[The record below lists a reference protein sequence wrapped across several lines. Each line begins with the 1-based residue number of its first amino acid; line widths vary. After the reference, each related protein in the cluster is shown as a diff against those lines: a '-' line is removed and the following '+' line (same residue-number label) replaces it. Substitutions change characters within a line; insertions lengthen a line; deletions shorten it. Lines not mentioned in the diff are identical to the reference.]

1 MCPACPSA
9 RRQSITC
16 EVMAAARVQWY
27 GAAMTVTTSTMA
39 SIGDL
44 LREWRQRRH
53 LSQLAL
59 ACEAEISPR
68 HLSFVET
75 GRAQPSREMVL
86 RLAERLDVPLR
97 DRNALLVAAGF
108 APVYR
113 ERPLDDPALAAARTA
128 IEFVLAGHEPYP
140 ALAVDRHWHL
150 VSHNRALMP
159 LLSGVASHL
168 LAPPVNV
175 LRLSL
180 HPEGVLPRIVNGA
193 EWRAHILERLRRQV
207 TSTGDATLRSLLE
220 ELRRYPDGPE
230 GARESAFEP
239 GGVLVPLTIR
249 TEVGDLSL
257 VSTTTVFGTPMDVT
271 LSELAIE
278 SFFPADAATAAA
290 LRDLAEARG

>member
-1 MCPACPSA
+1 MRA
-9 RRQSITC
+9 R
-16 EVMAAARVQWY
+16 WY
-27 GAAMTVTTSTMA
+27 GAAMTVTTTG
-39 SIGDL
+39 IGEL

-97 DRNALLVAAGF
+97 DRNTLLVAAGF

-140 ALAVDRHWHL
+140 ALAVDRHWQL

-159 LLSGVASHL
+159 LLDGVASHL
-168 LAPPVNV
+168 LAPPINV

-180 HPEGVLPRIVNGA
+180 HPDGVLPRIVNA
-193 EWRAHILERLRRQV
+193 DEWRTHILERLRRQV
-207 TSTGDATLRSLLE
+207 TSTGDATLRALLE
-220 ELRRYPDGPE
+220 ELRRYPVPVGE
-230 GARESAFEP
+230 RRASAFEP

-249 TEVGDLSL
+249 TEAGDLSF

-278 SFFPADAATAAA
+278 SFLPADAATASV
-290 LRDLAEARG
+290 LRGLAESRG

>member
-1 MCPACPSA
+1 
-9 RRQSITC
+9 
-16 EVMAAARVQWY
+16 
-27 GAAMTVTTSTMA
+27 MTVTTAT
-39 SIGDL
+39 IGDL

-97 DRNALLVAAGF
+97 DRNRLLVAAGF
-108 APVYR
+108 APVYG
-113 ERPLDDPALAAARTA
+113 ERPLDDPALAAARAA
-128 IEFVLAGHEPYP
+128 IDVVLAGHEPYP

-150 VSHNRALMP
+150 VASNRALMP
-159 LLSGVASHL
+159 LLSGVAPHL

-175 LRLSL
+175 LRVSL
-180 HPEGVLPRIVNGA
+180 HPDGVLPRIVNGA

-207 TSTGDATLRSLLE
+207 GATGDGTLRALLE
-220 ELRRYPDGPE
+220 ELRRYPAPQEDRRTSP
-230 GARESAFEP
+230 FEP

-249 TEVGDLSL
+249 AAGGHLSF

-278 SFFPADAATAAA
+278 SFFPADPATADCLRQLAA
-290 LRDLAEARG
+290 AADNLRGRSDAGEG

>member
-1 MCPACPSA
+1 MSA
-9 RRQSITC
+9 T
-16 EVMAAARVQWY
+16 
-27 GAAMTVTTSTMA
+27 TV

-59 ACEAEISPR
+59 ACVAEISPR

-97 DRNALLVAAGF
+97 DRNALLMAAGF

-113 ERPLDDPALAAARTA
+113 ERPLDDPALAAARSA
-128 IEFVLAGHEPYP
+128 IDIVLAGHEPYP
-140 ALAVDRHWHL
+140 ALAIDRHWHL
-150 VSHNRALMP
+150 VASNRALMP
-159 LLSGVASHL
+159 LLTGVARHL

-180 HPEGVLPRIVNGA
+180 HPEGVLPRIVNAG

-207 TSTGDATLRSLLE
+207 GSTGDATLRSLLD
-220 ELRRYPDGPE
+220 ELRRYPAPAED
-230 GARESAFEP
+230 ARTSAFEP

-249 TEVGDLSL
+249 TAAGDLSF

-278 SFFPADAATAAA
+278 SFFPADPATADRLRQLAGAA
-290 LRDLAEARG
+290 DNLRGRSDAGEG

>member
-1 MCPACPSA
+1 MSA
-9 RRQSITC
+9 T
-16 EVMAAARVQWY
+16 
-27 GAAMTVTTSTMA
+27 TV

-97 DRNALLVAAGF
+97 DRNALLMAAGF

-113 ERPLDDPALAAARTA
+113 ERPLDDPALAAARSA
-128 IEFVLAGHEPYP
+128 IDIVLAGHEPYP
-140 ALAVDRHWHL
+140 ALAIDRHWHL
-150 VSHNRALMP
+150 VASNRALMP
-159 LLSGVASHL
+159 LLTGVARHL

-180 HPEGVLPRIVNGA
+180 HPEGVLPRIVNAG

-207 TSTGDATLRSLLE
+207 GSTGDATLRSLLD
-220 ELRRYPDGPE
+220 ELRRYPAPAED
-230 GARESAFEP
+230 ARTSAFEP

-249 TEVGDLSL
+249 TAAGDLSF

-278 SFFPADAATAAA
+278 SFFPADPATADRLRQLAGAA
-290 LRDLAEARG
+290 DNLRGRSDAGEG

>member
-1 MCPACPSA
+1 MVP
-9 RRQSITC
+9 R
-16 EVMAAARVQWY
+16 
-27 GAAMTVTTSTMA
+27 MTVTTV
-39 SIGDL
+39 SIGEL

-113 ERPLDDPALAAARTA
+113 ERSLDDPALGAARAA
-128 IEFVLAGHEPYP
+128 IDIVLAGHEPYP
-140 ALAVDRHWHL
+140 ALAIDRHWHL

-159 LLSGVASHL
+159 LLGGVAPHL
-168 LAPPVNV
+168 LGPPINV

-180 HPEGVLPRIVNGA
+180 HPDGVLPRIVNGA
-193 EWRAHILERLRRQV
+193 EWRGHILERLRRQV
-207 TSTGDATLRSLLE
+207 AATGDATLRALLE
-220 ELRRYPDGPE
+220 ELRRYPTPGED
-230 GARESAFEP
+230 RRTSVFEP

-249 TEVGDLSL
+249 TEAGELSF

-278 SFFPADAATAAA
+278 SFFPADAATAAS

>member
-1 MCPACPSA
+1 MSA
-9 RRQSITC
+9 T
-16 EVMAAARVQWY
+16 
-27 GAAMTVTTSTMA
+27 TV

-97 DRNALLVAAGF
+97 DRNALLMAAGF

-113 ERPLDDPALAAARTA
+113 DRPLDDPALAAARSA
-128 IEFVLAGHEPYP
+128 IDIVLAGHEPYP
-140 ALAVDRHWHL
+140 ALAIDRHWHL
-150 VSHNRALMP
+150 VASNRALMP
-159 LLSGVASHL
+159 LLTGVARHL

-180 HPEGVLPRIVNGA
+180 HPEGVLPRIVNAG

-207 TSTGDATLRSLLE
+207 GSTGDATLRSLLD
-220 ELRRYPDGPE
+220 ELRRYPAPAED
-230 GARESAFEP
+230 ARTSAFEP

-249 TEVGDLSL
+249 TAAGDLSF

-278 SFFPADAATAAA
+278 SFFPADPATADRLRQLAGAA
-290 LRDLAEARG
+290 DNLRGRSDAGEG